1 MRLKPQSFRSLRAL
15 EQQKKA
21 RKVGRPKLPK
31 GEAMGRVIQV
41 RFTAQDTKAIDA
53 AAKASNQTLSEWVR
67 STVHAAISH

>member
-1 MRLKPQSFRSLRAL
+1 L